1 MTNTQHKAKRK
12 ESLANEIAKDFKEEE
27 RIELFQQVFQRH
39 DESTIQ
45 RAYEEVKKVPI
56 SKIKK
61 SQSALF
67 FYLLNKYDEK

>member
-1 MTNTQHKAKRK
+1 MTNTQHKSKTKEDLAK
-12 ESLANEIAKDFKEEE
+12 EIAKYFKEEE

-39 DESTIQ
+39 DESIIQ

-56 SKIKK
+56 GKIKK

-67 FYLLNKYDEK
+67 FYLLNKYAEK

>member
-1 MTNTQHKAKRK
+1 MTNTQHKSKTKEDLAK
-12 ESLANEIAKDFKEEE
+12 EIAKYFKEEE

-39 DESTIQ
+39 DDSIIQ

-56 SKIKK
+56 GKIKK

-67 FYLLNKYDEK
+67 FYLLNKYAEK

>member
-1 MTNTQHKAKRK
+1 MTNTQHKSK
-12 ESLANEIAKDFKEEE
+12 EDLANEIAKDFKEEE

-45 RAYEEVKKVPI
+45 RAYEDVKKVPI

-67 FYLLNKYDEK
+67 FYLLNKYAEK